1 MATASL
7 KSDQNLSTGS
17 NTAVSSPSLIPVEMS
32 ASSYCSG
39 TTNGSSGPSQGSPC
53 ACPGSPR
60 AASTFASSI
69 HSIRDGTAHLYL
81 TPMTASLTAA
91 PPHSAFTA
99 PHFSAHNSTA
109 AAAATSSADVYAR
122 DSGSPDCGALD
133 TEDYSCG
140 AGRNPTNARA
150 ALREHSPL
158 PLMQQ
163 SGSEMRPRPSF
174 TPESPASIASP
185 AHLPLANTPLMP
197 PPPEPQASVCVPAA
211 AVTTPV
217 PDVPSAK
224 PVSSACR
231 PLAPLPVVHQRPQ
244 SLRVLE
250 DGQHGTWSCN
260 SSSTPAG
267 SSASSGATSPSVA
280 TAPQSSSRSDH
291 SRSRARTGAFPLG
304 KAKECEGV
312 ATTAPQQQ
320 GQQQESGG
328 SDAPL
333 QSRQCLGQR
342 DDLLGASMCSLS
354 MASVTTSMVYE
365 LPPPP
370 PSAQLPLRRGAETDR
385 GKSFS
390 SSTPPR
396 VSFPLRRLLCCLDGA
411 ESHSCATSHAHSSDY
426 STADGIGDSHLNA
439 STASGRQSSV
449 TSSRLW
455 ESTGSM
461 KPFMLSHVTTS
472 HRSVGSSI
480 LIPSVTMPGTS
491 MDGIGL
497 SDANK
502 LASYLGARHSGA
514 VSQEQPPHGPSSA
527 TSHNDLLVS
536 VHSPVNADGVE
547 TEDIVEFQ
555 QAVAPPLSLPDRSS
569 VPASAGILPLFI
581 NGPSDPLGTPVQSSE
596 SSAPRPQPP
605 SGAGKTTR
613 RVSKADS
620 SEDLNSKPS
629 SAAASGKSKLQLATA
644 IVQAPSLVSSEA
656 SAHARF
662 SKAQALSS
670 RQQELAQSFRNR
682 IQVGVRAP
690 RRQRTVQRVSSPS
703 RNGSTA
709 SNGTSRNSIAERS
722 SITRPRGDSFRRTKG
737 QSTQQPVAALSFMA
751 AALAAVAT
759 AKLLRPVHALRVRRR
774 FDEVIAP
781 AAAYRIQCKWRRC
794 LQLRRVEQ
802 KTAVQLLVP
811 WMRRRLQRLRRAKE
825 ASARLLQRVFRGEVV
840 RSFHRYLYQQMKR
853 GHALAVIRRYVQRW
867 EAQDLYR
874 GLQAQRDERAVV
886 VGRCV
891 QGYLRLFRAE
901 QVEWSAIV
909 QDGIAALQH
918 RPCVSTQ
925 DWVEGVAALTGVV
938 LDPFVSNRIRSTNAS
953 PAMSTRPR
961 PTTVAQLRELVAD
974 LARLEHQLFRSS
986 SIEAEK
992 TVSSR
997 EGSAHSSTGL
1007 QRPRPT
1013 RLTDDAWEGGLVTA
1027 RDADPS
1033 CTAASTASVG
1043 ASGSPTPSSPAA
1055 TGNDF
1060 VAAYVQLL
1068 CRTEATERV
1077 ELERRLLGE
1086 YQDFLRGPLLLN
1098 KALFYATTMRVPPLF
1113 SSLLLDMPSD
1123 VALHQAARLL
1133 KAERKARFE
1142 IIQLYESMPLACLRR
1157 PMLSPAANARQTD
1170 LVRLLSG
1177 VDDPWG
1183 DAESSERCFYRE
1195 VAAYKH
1201 LVSPASTTSKLES
1214 GAAVIYTPQPSS
1226 ASLGANDA
1234 DGARSPRETK
1244 LPQGPT
1250 HSDGGCH
1257 LPTAMMPPLPSVQQ
1271 STSYDTPS
1279 RLRVRMKVT
1288 SLIHYYSN
1296 SPDIASLPSHA
1307 TSLFPCPNNSAESSA
1322 PGGGGVPVAGEDN
1335 RHTNCLALTRHCGG
1349 GDAQSRTAIASP
1361 HRRLRGPPL
1370 PLLRKLLRSPGRARS
1385 GAPHL
1390 SRQPVSVVATP
1401 TLSSREGASGL
1412 RPPFSAAYPNATHS
1426 TLADIRTPAT
1436 AQGERETAVGA
1447 AGSAQRFTSTRLT
1460 GVAAGS
1466 DRNQGCSCNTNGI
1479 SQDADG
1485 VAPRRSGA
1493 TFVGCIKTQLAGEAG
1508 LGSRPLA
1515 TAVVPLLKMHDATAV
1530 APGPLPRPSTAHE
1543 VPHSPRQQNRAPIP
1557 TRVSENASDAA
1568 TPLKLT
1574 LPLLWSPAGTGASR
1588 VSAIAAAAAAEV
1600 ADRRCATRWSIDGGP
1615 SLPQTPLSVRS
1626 EPRDPSVETGG
1637 DEADTELHRGQRHQ
1651 QSSTTATAACP
1662 VQVPTPLES
1671 CRLEAVDFPPSPVL
1685 SSSAS
1690 MVAQAVADGRGLVN
1704 PAPLRRRPPT
1714 PPPRQCHAA
1723 DHVGEPPERRSVHS
1737 VFAPHP
1743 ANRAGT
1749 TITHNVPASTE
1760 SLASS
1765 DFHQPQHLAAAH
1777 SDGSTVN
1784 TIGANSSEISSSNAN
1799 WVIKPTPKQLPSPA
1813 VRVAAAAVASTAQC
1827 PSLFVR

>member
-17 NTAVSSPSLIPVEMS
+17 DTAVSSPSLIPVEIS

-39 TTNGSSGPSQGSPC
+39 TTSGSSGPSQGYPC
-53 ACPGSPR
+53 ASPGSLR

-91 PPHSAFTA
+91 RPHSAFTA
-99 PHFSAHNSTA
+99 PHFSAHSRTA
-109 AAAATSSADVYAR
+109 AAAAASSADGYAR

-133 TEDYSCG
+133 TEDYSYG

-150 ALREHSPL
+150 ASREHTPL

-185 AHLPLANTPLMP
+185 AHLPLVNTPLMP
-197 PPPEPQASVCVPAA
+197 PPPELQASVCVLAA
-211 AVTTPV
+211 AVTTSA
-217 PDVPSAK
+217 PDVSSAK

-231 PLAPLPVVHQRPQ
+231 PLAPLPVVHPRPQ

-260 SSSTPAG
+260 SS
-267 SSASSGATSPSVA
+267 
-280 TAPQSSSRSDH
+280 RI
-291 SRSRARTGAFPLG
+291 GAFPLG
-304 KAKECEGV
+304 KAEECEGM

-354 MASVTTSMVYE
+354 TASVTTSMVYE

-370 PSAQLPLRRGAETDR
+370 PPPSAQLPLGRGAGTDR
-385 GKSFS
+385 GRSFS

-396 VSFPLRRLLCCLDGA
+396 VSFPLRRLLRCFDGA

-426 STADGIGDSHLNA
+426 STADGIGGSHLNA

-461 KPFMLSHVTTS
+461 KPFMLSHATTS
-472 HRSVGSSI
+472 HRSLGSSI

-497 SDANK
+497 SDPNK
-502 LASYLGARHSGA
+502 LPSYLTPRHSGA
-514 VSQEQPPHGPSSA
+514 VSQEQQPHGPSSA
-527 TSHNDLLVS
+527 TSHNDLLVR

-605 SGAGKTTR
+605 SGAGKATR
-613 RVSKADS
+613 RANKADS

-629 SAAASGKSKLQLATA
+629 SAVASGTSKLQLVTT

-690 RRQRTVQRVSSPS
+690 RRQRTVRRVSSPS

-709 SNGTSRNSIAERS
+709 SNGTSRNSIAGRS

-853 GHALAVIRRYVQRW
+853 DHALAVIRRYVQRW

-909 QDGIAALQH
+909 QDGIASLQH

-986 SIEAEK
+986 SIEEEK
-992 TVSSR
+992 NVSSR

-1013 RLTDDAWEGGLVTA
+1013 KLTDDAWEGGLVTA
-1027 RDADPS
+1027 HDADPS

-1043 ASGSPTPSSPAA
+1043 ASGLPTPSSPATMDDA
-1055 TGNDF
+1055 F

-1086 YQDFLRGPLLLN
+1086 HQDFLRGPLLLN

-1157 PMLSPAANARQTD
+1157 PMLSPAANARQSD
-1170 LVRLLSG
+1170 LVRLLRG

-1183 DAESSERCFYRE
+1183 DAERSERCFYRE

-1201 LVSPASTTSKLES
+1201 LVSTTSKLES
-1214 GAAVIYTPQPSS
+1214 GTALIYTPRPSS
-1226 ASLGANDA
+1226 ASLGASDA

-1288 SLIHYYSN
+1288 SRIHYYSN

-1307 TSLFPCPNNSAESSA
+1307 TSLFPCPNNSAESPA
-1322 PGGGGVPVAGEDN
+1322 PGGGGAPVAGEDD
-1335 RHTNCLALTRHCGG
+1335 RHTKCLALTRHRGE
-1349 GDAQSRTAIASP
+1349 GDAQSRTAIPSP

-1390 SRQPVSVVATP
+1390 SRQPISVVATP

-1412 RPPFSAAYPNATHS
+1412 RPPFSTAYPNATHP
-1426 TLADIRTPAT
+1426 TLADIRTSST
-1436 AQGERETAVGA
+1436 VQGERDTAVGA

-1485 VAPRRSGA
+1485 VVPRRSGA
-1493 TFVGCIKTQLAGEAG
+1493 TFVGCIKTQNAGEAG
-1508 LGSRPLA
+1508 LGSRSLA
-1515 TAVVPLLKMHDATAV
+1515 TALVPLLKMHDATAV

-1543 VPHSPRQQNRAPIP
+1543 VPHSPHHQNRAPIP
-1557 TRVSENASDAA
+1557 TRVSENASGAA
-1568 TPLKLT
+1568 TPLKFT
-1574 LPLLWSPAGTGASR
+1574 LPLLWSPAGAGASR

-1600 ADRRCATRWSIDGGP
+1600 ADRRCTTRWSIDGGP

-1626 EPRDPSVETGG
+1626 EPRGPSVETGG
-1637 DEADTELHRGQRHQ
+1637 DDADIELHRGQQHQ

-1662 VQVPTPLES
+1662 VQAPTPLEP
-1671 CRLEAVDFPPSPVL
+1671 CRVEAVDFPPSPVL

-1704 PAPLRRRPPT
+1704 PAPLRRCPPT
-1714 PPPRQCHAA
+1714 PPPRQCHTA

-1749 TITHNVPASTE
+1749 TLMHNVPASTE

-1765 DFHQPQHLAAAH
+1765 DFHHPQHLVAAH

-1784 TIGANSSEISSSNAN
+1784 AIGANSSEISSSNAN
-1799 WVIKPTPKQLPSPA
+1799 WAVEPTPKQLPSPA
-1813 VRVAAAAVASTAQC
+1813 VRVAAAAVASTAQ
-1827 PSLFVR
+1827 